1 MRVKYT
7 IEIKGGEQDGR
18 IESGET
24 GFLIA
29 LAGDTNKHGDLLSE
43 KIHVVGPASMQDILQ
58 ITMGFVE
65 AWTSVNEKYGEELQK
80 LMCVTLMASLEKRMR
95 ERGLDDKLFGTDIS
109 MNEAVE
115 ELRKAGW
122 GGHDD

>member
-58 ITMGFVE
+58 ITMGFVGSVDKCERKVRRGIAE
-65 AWTSVNEKYGEELQK
+65 AYVRNTYSI
-80 LMCVTLMASLEKRMR
+80 T
-95 ERGLDDKLFGTDIS
+95 
-109 MNEAVE
+109 
-115 ELRKAGW
+115 
-122 GGHDD
+122 